1 MWAERL
7 VQTRLGMEPLSQ
19 ARALKGS
26 YRPDGKIS
34 TDYLVSVKSAERTAL
49 RISLDEWLLHHAAAL
64 HEGRRPL
71 LVLVGR
77 KLAPIILV
85 AMPEQEFLDLR
96 ARAAVAKIVHRSD
109 RGVEFRIRG
118 ASFSISPKSDSS
130 AS

>member
-1 MWAERL
+1 MTPRLSTTSGGNLNRSKRRQRGRGMWAERL

-49 RISLDEWLLHHAAAL
+49 RISLDEWLVHHAAAL

-77 KLAPIILV
+77 KSAPIFLV
-85 AMPEQEFLDLR
+85 AMTPEEFLYLEGQDQI
-96 ARAAVAKIVHRSD
+96 A
-109 RGVEFRIRG
+109 RG
-118 ASFSISPKSDSS
+118 AV
-130 AS
+130 